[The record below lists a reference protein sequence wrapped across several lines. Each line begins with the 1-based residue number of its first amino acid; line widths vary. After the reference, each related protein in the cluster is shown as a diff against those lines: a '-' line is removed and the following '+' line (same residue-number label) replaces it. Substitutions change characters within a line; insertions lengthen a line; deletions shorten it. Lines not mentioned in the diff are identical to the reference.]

1 MTSSNTRSGLI
12 PDWIKQ
18 TALRKM
24 KEKQTL
30 QIVDQ
35 ATLAEQSQ
43 LLTSRMVRNEDQSAS

>member
-1 MTSSNTRSGLI
+1 MTSSNTWSGLI
-12 PDWIKQ
+12 PYLIKQ

>member
-1 MTSSNTRSGLI
+1 MTSSNIRSGLI
-12 PDWIKQ
+12 PDLIRQ

-35 ATLAEQSQ
+35 ATLAEQS
-43 LLTSRMVRNEDQSAS
+43 LILTSRMARNEDQSAS

>member
-1 MTSSNTRSGLI
+1 MTSLNTSGLI
-12 PDWIKQ
+12 PDLIKQ

-24 KEKQTL
+24 KGKQTL